1 MATNKMMLLAT
12 LCLAVMKQSEAGGV
26 TSRLQV
32 HLPKKLTRDKG
43 YDHREALFG
52 VPPYGGSIQQ
62 NVYYADQDLCDANV
76 DNTKGF
82 PERKDG
88 GPWPSPY
95 ILMVDRGGC
104 TFVKKVRNAQRA
116 GAAGVIIADNKCL
129 CSAGDACK
137 PNDPDDVCEMKEPI
151 MADDGS
157 GSDISVPSFLM
168 FKEDVDPIRHA
179 LKQNQMVRIEMT
191 WKIPTPDDRVEYDL
205 FTTPTDIISRP
216 FQDQFKQAALALGKH
231 ASFTPHM
238 YIYDGI
244 KAGCQGYDG
253 ENQCYNLCTN
263 NGRYCATDPDDDL
276 DAGISGADVVTE
288 SLRRACIWKTYGQDG
303 VGEKWWTYVEE
314 FMYRCQEED
323 FFTSDDCISDVYTHA
338 DVNKAQIDSC
348 MLDAG
353 GLEGDVSNS
362 VLEAQLGEREASGVV
377 IIPSMYVNS
386 AAIRGALEFATV
398 FKAVCAGYE
407 KGSEPDVCLKCAN
420 CLDEYGCVVQG
431 KCTAG
436 GVSGIKS
443 GVSPEVFAGTLGAL
457 VLVFGVMAFI
467 QWRRQELAM
476 RNQVRGIMAE
486 YMPLDKRQAAG
497 DHDNTVGLEDGE
509 FS

>member
-1 MATNKMMLLAT
+1 MKILCATLLLA
-12 LCLAVMKQSEAGGV
+12 LMHQRSEAGRV

-32 HLPKKLTRDKG
+32 HIPKDLVRDNG

-62 NVYYADQDLCDANV
+62 TVYYADQDLCDANV
-76 DNTKGF
+76 DATKGF
-82 PERKDG
+82 PQRKDG
-88 GPWPSPY
+88 GVWPSPY

-104 TFVKKVRNAQRA
+104 TFVQKVRNAQRS
-116 GAAGVIIADNKCL
+116 GAAGVIIADSKCL

-137 PNDPDDVCEMKEPI
+137 PEDEDEVCEMKEPI

-168 FKEDVDPIRHA
+168 FKEDADPIREA
-179 LKQNQMVRIEMT
+179 LKKNTLVRIEMT
-191 WKIPTPDDRVEYDL
+191 WKIPSPDDRVEYDL
-205 FTTPTDIISRP
+205 FTTPTDEISRP
-216 FQDQFKQAALALGKH
+216 FQDQFKAAALALGKH
-231 ASFTPHM
+231 AKFTPHM

-276 DAGISGADVVTE
+276 DSGISGADVVTE
-288 SLRRACIWKTYGQDG
+288 SLRRACLWKIYGADG

-314 FMYRCQEED
+314 FMYRCQDED
-323 FFTSDDCISDVYTHA
+323 FFTSDDCINDVYTHSNI
-338 DVNKAQIDSC
+338 VKAEVDAC
-348 MLDAG
+348 MLDSG
-353 GLEGDVSNS
+353 GLEGDESNE

-377 IIPSMYVNS
+377 IIPSMYVNA

-398 FKAVCAGYE
+398 FKAVCAGYQH
-407 KGSEPDVCLKCAN
+407 GAEPDVCKKCAN

-431 KCTAG
+431 TCTAG
-436 GVSGIKS
+436 GVSGIHS
-443 GVSPEVFAGTLGAL
+443 GVSPTVFGASFL
-457 VLVFGVMAFI
+457 VLVLVMGCVAFI
-467 QWRRQELAM
+467 QWRRSELQM

-486 YMPLDKRQAAG
+486 YMPLDKRQAMG
-497 DHDNTVGLEDGE
+497 DHDTSMGIPDNDGE

>member
-1 MATNKMMLLAT
+1 MKTILSLALLSA
-12 LCLAVMKQSEAGGV
+12 LVGSSEAGGV

-32 HLPKKLTRDKG
+32 HIPKTLTRDKG

-62 NVYYADQDLCDANV
+62 TVYYADQDLCDSNV
-76 DNTKGF
+76 DTTKGF

-88 GPWPSPY
+88 GHWPSPY
-95 ILMVDRGGC
+95 ILMVDRGDC
-104 TFVKKVRNAQRA
+104 TFVRKVRNAQRS

-129 CSAGDACK
+129 CSAGDKCK
-137 PNDPDDVCEMKEPI
+137 PDDAEEVCEMKEPI

-157 GSDISVPSFLM
+157 GSDISIPSFLM
-168 FKEDVDPIRHA
+168 FKEDADPIREV
-179 LKQNQMVRIEMT
+179 LKQNKMVRMEMT
-191 WKIPTPDDRVEYDL
+191 WAIPKEDNRVEYDL
-205 FTTPTDIISRP
+205 FTTPTDSISRP
-216 FQDQFKQAALALGKH
+216 FQDQFKAAALALGKH
-231 ASFTPHM
+231 AKFTPHM

-244 KAGCQGYDG
+244 KAGCQGFDG

-276 DAGISGADVVTE
+276 DSGISGADVVTE
-288 SLRRACIWKTYGQDG
+288 SLRRACIWKIYGADG

-323 FFTSDDCISDVYTHA
+323 YFMSDDCINDVYVHA
-338 DVNKAQIDSC
+338 GVVKGDVDAC
-348 MLDAG
+348 MLDSG
-353 GLEGDVSNS
+353 GLEGDESNS

-377 IIPSMYVNS
+377 IIPSMYVDT
-386 AAIRGALEFATV
+386 AAIRGALEFSTV
-398 FKAVCAGYE
+398 FKAVCAGYT
-407 KGSEPDVCLKCAN
+407 SNTEPEVCKKCAN

-443 GVSPEVFAGTLGAL
+443 GVTPEAFAGTLG
-457 VLVFGVMAFI
+457 VMVFIFCIAGFI
-467 QWRRQELAM
+467 QWRRTQSQM

-486 YMPLDKRQAAG
+486 YMPLDKRQAMG
-497 DHDNTVGLEDGE
+497 DHDTSVGLSEGDGE